1 MKAIIQCNER
11 DYNMKAIIQCN
22 ERDYNMKAVI
32 QCIQYYVFTCPLL
45 KSQ

>member
-11 DYNMKAIIQCN
+11 DYNMKAVIQCN